1 MEGIKDH
8 QKVLVVVK
16 GGVVQSLYV
25 SHNQIKVDVINFDNE
40 NFENSSVENEELEK
54 LSKGLVPIL

>member
-1 MEGIKDH
+1 MKDIKYS

-25 SHNQIKVDVINFDNE
+25 SDCMIRVDVLDFDNE
-40 NFENSSVENEELEK
+40 TFENELADEDELIK
-54 LSKGLVPIL
+54 RSKRLIPIL